1 VIGEFAMRNK
11 AKTGLLFMVGL
22 LIGAF
27 ASSIIFGKLNQRLY
41 ARSYALSVI
50 EQAYLATELRAHR
63 QDELQKRI
71 EANLPSAVLAIHQH
85 KELQSVPE
93 SQSALRAVKDFY
105 EMNAVPVPKEITS
118 ILNDLSPKH

>member
-11 AKTGLLFMVGL
+11 VKTVLLFIVGL

-27 ASSIIFGKLNQRLY
+27 ASFVIFGKMNQRLY

-50 EQAYLATELRAHR
+50 EQAFLATELRAHR
-63 QDELQKRI
+63 QEELQKRI

-93 SQSALRAVKDFY
+93 SQSALRSVKDFY
-105 EMNAVPVPKEITS
+105 EMNAVPVPKEIES
-118 ILNDLSPKH
+118 ILNDLSSKH